1 MAEPKS
7 IYGNGDQ
14 GNKYVQP
21 SKQLEDLELV
31 RAHGQIELENII
43 FIIASPSAQT
53 LWWWQNPNLS
63 IRMESKEIS
72 MFNLPSN
79 WSKRNW

>member
-1 MAEPKS
+1 MRSLQPFRTNSLVVAEPKS

-31 RAHGQIELENII
+31 RV
-43 FIIASPSAQT
+43 
-53 LWWWQNPNLS
+53 
-63 IRMESKEIS
+63 
-72 MFNLPSN
+72 
-79 WSKRNW
+79 